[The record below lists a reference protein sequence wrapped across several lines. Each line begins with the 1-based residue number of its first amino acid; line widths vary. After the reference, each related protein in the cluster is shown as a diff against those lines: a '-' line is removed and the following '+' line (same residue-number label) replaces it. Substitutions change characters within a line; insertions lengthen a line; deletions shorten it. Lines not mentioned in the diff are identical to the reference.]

1 MALPWPSAFMWTTW
15 APARSTCLW
24 PEHSV
29 ETWGRW
35 GKKHVKHKARKCWV
49 WTSMFVITWSCFFGS
64 MMFYFRFLVF
74 KFGMSHFPAG
84 WIWSWCFWTVSP
96 PTGNV
101 GVSGSKTLALTVLT
115 VGTAPSGGARYET
128 AIRRRQLRI
137 FGMIPSKYLHN
148 LTHMYIYIIVYIYIY
163 IIIYI

>member
-1 MALPWPSAFMWTTW
+1 MLGLNIYV
-15 APARSTCLW
+15 CNHL
-24 PEHSV
+24 EL
-29 ETWGRW
+29 
-35 GKKHVKHKARKCWV
+35 
-49 WTSMFVITWSCFFGS
+49 FFLGS
-64 MMFYFRFLVF
+64 MMFYFRLLVF

-148 LTHMYIYIIVYIYIY
+148 LTHMYIYICTIYIIVYIYKYY
-163 IIIYI
+163 IIHMYICYPIFVGWIPLYKSPFNDH

>member
-1 MALPWPSAFMWTTW
+1 MV
-15 APARSTCLW
+15 CLIFQ
-24 PEHSV
+24 PDEYGVGVS
-29 ETWGRW
+29 G
-35 GKKHVKHKARKCWV
+35 
-49 WTSMFVITWSCFFGS
+49 
-64 MMFYFRFLVF
+64 L
-74 KFGMSHFPAG
+74 
-84 WIWSWCFWTVSP
+84 SP

-163 IIIYI
+163 HNIYIIVYIYIS